1 VRAAVATE
9 RTELRERGPFLHDLP
24 ARDPLTHGHRPA
36 TPIVVELDREGATT
50 LDRHDADAV
59 LHVVVSKDGSRID
72 VHHRTDAVDPL
83 QACAFA
89 EQLGTLIVAAL
100 TAPDTPVARLPLL
113 GPTDRATLD
122 RLNNTALPYDRAA
135 TIDALFRAQVTQTP
149 AAPALSFGSRTLT
162 YAELA
167 AAVDGLA
174 ASLHAAGIGRA
185 DRVGIALPRGLDMVV
200 AMLAAL
206 DCGAAYVPLDP
217 TYPEDRLGF
226 MVDDSGIKALV
237 AEGEIAALLA
247 RPGLAL
253 VSPAEAPTAPAEAID
268 RTHDA
273 TDLAYVIYTSGS
285 TGRPKGVMLEHRN
298 VVNFFVAMDQVID
311 HDPPGVWLTV
321 TSLSFDISV
330 LELLWTLTR
339 GFHVVVK
346 ADRGI
351 PTTVATAANTRTPQ
365 GTRPVTFSLF
375 YFAAAEAEARDGYRL
390 LLEGARFADAN
401 GFEAVWTPE
410 RHFHAFGGS
419 YPNPSVV
426 SAAVAA
432 ITSRVKIRA
441 GSVVLPLHSPVRVAE
456 EWAIVDNLSRG
467 RVAISFAAG
476 WQPNDFVLNPSSY
489 GRAKDEL
496 PGLIELVKRLWR
508 GDTVPMPGHDGN
520 PVGVH
525 TLPRPVQ
532 AELPVW
538 LTSAGSPS
546 TFEQAG
552 RLGANVLTH
561 LLGQSVEEL
570 RANIDRYRRA
580 RRAAGHPGEGQV
592 TLMLHTFLDRDA
604 AVAKESARLPL
615 KGYLGTAVGLLKNMA
630 SAFPTFAGSGKDA
643 DEAFKSLTADELSQ
657 LLDMAAARYLDT
669 SGLFGT
675 PHDAAAMVE
684 RASAAGVD
692 EIACL
697 VDFGVETQ
705 RVIDS
710 FDLLVEMKS
719 IVDATRAQPR
729 PASADREV
737 IDVEDDTVAALTA
750 KHAVTHLQCT
760 PSLAA
765 MLVADPSDRAALSR
779 IRHLMVGGEA
789 LPTALAGEL
798 RRLLPGRFTN
808 MYGPTETTIWS
819 LTHEIAEAPEGPV
832 PIGTA
837 IANTTVFILDANGEP
852 LPTGVF
858 GELHIGGDGVA
869 RGYHARPDLSAE
881 HFIDRPGMGRWYA
894 TGDVARIHPSGV
906 VEFAGR
912 ADNQVK
918 IRGHR
923 IELGEIESVLDAHA
937 DVVQS
942 VVVTRA
948 ESGTPQLVAYVV
960 THGNRQADSDV
971 LRKYVGETLPEIMVP
986 AVVVSLAALP
996 LTPNG
1001 KVDRKALPAPPAGAG
1016 LTVAAELITP
1026 PADDRERLV
1035 AAIWTEE
1042 LGRPVGRD
1050 DNFFDIGGH
1059 SLLAVKVFRRLAE
1072 ATSAPLALTDIF
1084 RYPTVRT
1091 FASHLAAADGPAS
1104 DTVPAPAAPTGA
1116 DRGAMRRRALTRR
1129 GGSTD

>member
-1 VRAAVATE
+1 
-9 RTELRERGPFLHDLP
+9 
-24 ARDPLTHGHRPA
+24 
-36 TPIVVELDREGATT
+36 
-50 LDRHDADAV
+50 
-59 LHVVVSKDGSRID
+59 
-72 VHHRTDAVDPL
+72 
-83 QACAFA
+83 
-89 EQLGTLIVAAL
+89 
-100 TAPDTPVARLPLL
+100 
-113 GPTDRATLD
+113 
-122 RLNNTALPYDRAA
+122 
-135 TIDALFRAQVTQTP
+135 
-149 AAPALSFGSRTLT
+149 
-162 YAELA
+162 
-167 AAVDGLA
+167 
-174 ASLHAAGIGRA
+174 
-185 DRVGIALPRGLDMVV
+185 
-200 AMLAAL
+200 
-206 DCGAAYVPLDP
+206 
-217 TYPEDRLGF
+217 
-226 MVDDSGIKALV
+226 
-237 AEGEIAALLA
+237 
-247 RPGLAL
+247 
-253 VSPAEAPTAPAEAID
+253 
-268 RTHDA
+268 
-273 TDLAYVIYTSGS
+273 
-285 TGRPKGVMLEHRN
+285 
-298 VVNFFVAMDQVID
+298 
-311 HDPPGVWLTV
+311 
-321 TSLSFDISV
+321 
-330 LELLWTLTR
+330 
-339 GFHVVVK
+339 
-346 ADRGI
+346 
-351 PTTVATAANTRTPQ
+351 
-365 GTRPVTFSLF
+365 
-375 YFAAAEAEARDGYRL
+375 
-390 LLEGARFADAN
+390 
-401 GFEAVWTPE
+401 
-410 RHFHAFGGS
+410 
-419 YPNPSVV
+419 
-426 SAAVAA
+426 
-432 ITSRVKIRA
+432 
-441 GSVVLPLHSPVRVAE
+441 
-456 EWAIVDNLSRG
+456 
-467 RVAISFAAG
+467 
-476 WQPNDFVLNPSSY
+476 
-489 GRAKDEL
+489 
-496 PGLIELVKRLWR
+496 
-508 GDTVPMPGHDGN
+508 
-520 PVGVH
+520 
-525 TLPRPVQ
+525 
-532 AELPVW
+532 
-538 LTSAGSPS
+538 
-546 TFEQAG
+546 
-552 RLGANVLTH
+552 
-561 LLGQSVEEL
+561 
-570 RANIDRYRRA
+570 
-580 RRAAGHPGEGQV
+580 
-592 TLMLHTFLDRDA
+592 
-604 AVAKESARLPL
+604 
-615 KGYLGTAVGLLKNMA
+615 
-630 SAFPTFAGSGKDA
+630 
-643 DEAFKSLTADELSQ
+643 
-657 LLDMAAARYLDT
+657 
-669 SGLFGT
+669 
-675 PHDAAAMVE
+675 
-684 RASAAGVD
+684 
-692 EIACL
+692 
-697 VDFGVETQ
+697 
-705 RVIDS
+705 
-710 FDLLVEMKS
+710 LLVETKS

-869 RGYHARPDLSAE
+869 RGYHARLDLSAE
-881 HFIDRPGMGRWYA
+881 RFIDRPGMGRWYA

-923 IELGEIESVLDAHA
+923 IELGEIESVLDAHT